1 MSCVRSRR
9 GGKLSSRL
17 TRTYAL
23 LFAATTLVLSLCVYL
38 VSRQFLIGR
47 RQDELVSAAQ
57 NIAEVFCEELSEG
70 YEPTDPNVLW
80 ELSTDEGLSL
90 LLLSPEGE
98 VLNQAGYFEVQA
110 EPLLAGDGGVSDYRQ
125 ADGRRLLVYRRS
137 VPLNG
142 EETAVLAVVRS
153 VDQEYAFLDMLA
165 GLLLALNALGAAIAL
180 GVGRVM
186 AARMLRPVSGMITRA
201 NALNAEVLTTRLE
214 VPEADDE
221 LRRLALTL
229 NQMLDRV
236 QDAFERQRRFTQDAS
251 HELRTPLSVL
261 QGNAELLSRWAKDD
275 PEARD
280 ACVAAILRQTGYMKR
295 LIESLLFLTRGDSC
309 TQLLHPQTI
318 DLAACLGEVAEERRL
333 LDAAHAYTLQAAEGV
348 FLRADETL
356 LRQLLLILLDNAAKY
371 TPEGGEIRMESRLD
385 DCWAE
390 VSVRDQGCGVPEE
403 QLERIFDRFYRVD
416 KARARENGGTGLGL
430 PIARTIV
437 RLHGGTIS
445 AQNAPG
451 GGLIVTARFTAGRD
465 ESPSD

>member
-1 MSCVRSRR
+1 MSCGRSRKGSR
-9 GGKLSSRL
+9 LSSRL

-38 VSRQFLIGR
+38 VSRRFLIGR
-47 RQDELVSAAQ
+47 RQDELVSASQ
-57 NIAEVFCEELSEG
+57 NIAEIFCEELPDG
-70 YEPTDPNVLW
+70 G
-80 ELSTDEGLSL
+80 EGL
-90 LLLSPEGE
+90 
-98 VLNQAGYFEVQA
+98 A
-110 EPLLAGDGGVSDYRQ
+110 DCRQ
-125 ADGRRLLVYRRS
+125 ADGRHLLMYRKN
-137 VPLNG
+137 VLMPG
-142 EETAVLAVVRS
+142 DEAAVLAVVRS

-186 AARMLRPVSGMITRA
+186 AARMLRPVSGMIARA
-201 NALNAEVLTTRLE
+201 NALNAEALDTRLS

-221 LRRLALTL
+221 LRQLALTL
-229 NQMLDRV
+229 NRMLDRV
-236 QDAFERQRRFTQDAS
+236 QDAFERQMHFAQDAS

-280 ACVAAILRQTGYMKR
+280 ACVAAILRQTGYMNR
-295 LIESLLFLTRGDSC
+295 LVENLLFLTRGDSGA
-309 TQLLHPQTI
+309 QALHLQTVE
-318 DLAACLGEVAEERRL
+318 LSACLGEVAEERRF
-333 LDAAHAYTLQAAEGV
+333 LDAAHVYTLQAADGL

-356 LRQLLLILLDNAAKY
+356 LRQLLLILLDNAARY
-371 TPEGGEIRMESRLD
+371 TPEGGEIRLESRRD

-416 KARARENGGTGLGL
+416 KARARETGGTGLGL
-430 PIARTIV
+430 AIARTIM

-445 AQNAPG
+445 AQNAPD
-451 GGLIVTARFTAGRD
+451 GGLIATARFPAGR
-465 ESPSD
+465 PCRQPPAAAGATRTLRP